1 MYYVYILHSSAAD
14 KYYIG
19 FTSSLEGRLEAHN
32 HPQNKGWSKRYQP
45 WTLVYHESYVTKQNA
60 MDREKKLKGLK
71 SKNRIREL
79 ISKFTS

>member
-1 MYYVYILHSSAAD
+1 
-14 KYYIG
+14 
-19 FTSSLEGRLEAHN
+19 
-32 HPQNKGWSKRYQP
+32 
-45 WTLVYHESYVTKQNA
+45 